1 LSAKHLSGKNS
12 PRVASHFLDFERI
25 CQLVVLLLG
34 ARCAYAG
41 RYLPVGADGLA
52 YLDVARSYVR
62 HDWHTAVNG
71 YWGPLYAWLLAAGM
85 RIFRPGIRYEL
96 VVARGLNF
104 LIFAA
109 ALFAFSKFWRAV
121 GSWGKRLHFAEVAN
135 AEVANAEVANKDTSI
150 PGASPL
156 VWTLFGYFLFLVNFI
171 WSVEVV
177 NPDILVAAIVFAGSA
192 VLFALDNNRQHG
204 IGAYAG
210 LGLLL
215 AIGYYAKAILLYFAV
230 FVLAAAAIHAFQTRR
245 LRGPATAMLVFAV
258 LVAPFVI
265 LLSKT
270 IGHLTAG
277 DSGRLNYAWFV
288 NGPETKTWE
297 RDSSA
302 GAPLPFYPGPVIF
315 HSPRVF
321 RIPSI
326 DDVTYAPWY
335 DATRFDTRSKPRLNF
350 RDQLRQLAIN
360 LRYSRQALLGE
371 GAALT
376 VPLLIVVWYAPR
388 ESLRRFAAT
397 WFCTL
402 PALGIFGMYLLVHL
416 VERFVIGF
424 SLLLWGAAWAV
435 VVVPP
440 GLQAMA
446 RRAMLVGIAV
456 FAAYSVP
463 GLMHY
468 IVSKPA
474 ESVARDMIIAEQIPQ
489 FGLQSGDLV
498 GVIGDGQEAYWAHFA
513 RLSIAAEVWRI
524 DSTQF
529 WSAAPAMQQAALRS
543 MADSGAKAVVWRRDS
558 EQPCLPG
565 WVSFREGAGCII
577 SLQ

>member
-1 LSAKHLSGKNS
+1 M
-12 PRVASHFLDFERI
+12 
-25 CQLVVLLLG
+25 LLLG
-34 ARCAYAG
+34 AQCAYAG
-41 RYLPVGADGLA
+41 RYLPVGSDGLA

-62 HDWHTAVNG
+62 QDWQTAVNG
-71 YWGPLYAWLLAAGM
+71 YWGPLYAWLLAIAM

-104 LIFAA
+104 VIFVA
-109 ALFAFSKFWRAV
+109 ALYSFSKFWHSV
-121 GSWGKRLHFAEVAN
+121 GEWSKRLQVEN
-135 AEVANAEVANKDTSI
+135 TSI
-150 PGASPL
+150 PGGSPFL
-156 VWTLFGYFLFLVNFI
+156 WTLFGYFLFLTNFI

-177 NPDILVAAIVFAGSA
+177 NPDILVAAIVFAVAA
-192 VLFALDNNRQHG
+192 VLFALDDNRQHG

-210 LGLLL
+210 LGVML

-230 FVLAAAAIHAFQTRR
+230 FVLGALVIRGLRSQKFRAAPWIAV
-245 LRGPATAMLVFAV
+245 LVFAV

-265 LLSKT
+265 LLSRT
-270 IGHLTAG
+270 IGHFTAG
-277 DSGRLNYAWFV
+277 DSGKLNYAWFV

-297 RDSSA
+297 KDFSA

-321 RIPSI
+321 RVPTI
-326 DDVTYAPWY
+326 DEITYAPWY
-335 DATRFDTRSKPRLNF
+335 DATRFDTRSHPRLSL

-360 LRYSRQALLGE
+360 LRYTREELLGA

-376 VPLLIVVWYAPR
+376 VPLLIVVWYSPR
-388 ESLRRFAAT
+388 ASLRNLSAT

-402 PALGIFGMYLLVHL
+402 PTLGIFGMYLLVHL

-424 SLLLWGAAWAV
+424 SLLLWGAVWATV
-435 VVVPP
+435 FVPP

-446 RRAMLVGIAV
+446 RRALLVGIVV
-456 FAAYSVP
+456 FAAYSMP
-463 GLMHY
+463 GLLHY
-468 IVSKPA
+468 VVSRRT
-474 ESVARDMIIAEQIPQ
+474 ESVARDMVIAEEISRD
-489 FGLQSGDLV
+489 GLRPGDLV

-513 RLSIAAEVWRI
+513 QLSVVAEVWKI
-524 DSTQF
+524 DSAQF
-529 WSAAPAMQQAALRS
+529 WSATPEVQQAALRS
-543 MADSGAKAVVWRRDS
+543 MADSGAKAVIWRADS
-558 EQPCLPG
+558 DRACPPQ